1 MVSQKSKPM
10 DVRLPLTKAP
20 TLKIKTVTLSSSDE
34 LSVNLKAKETKET
47 KVNTAEKLRSGF
59 EEAISSLRMGP
70 HTEDISTELDFQ
82 INLGECPLALNSFH
96 SILQTLLRLMW
107 ESHKRK
113 YGAIAQG
120 FKSALE
126 EKIRNTQKIITQKRQ
141 LRESNEGLLKTFQV
155 EAVKKAI
162 LKFED
167 QWAVEL
173 EAARNKFQDPTAG
186 IEVLVRKAMD
196 FCGRIKVEPDQ
207 VDVGDLL
214 DQTDANLKRRTETLW
229 SLWNLHVK
237 RHKAVFQG
245 NLADLQTIDR
255 EIQSLDLSDS
265 YLAELCQDAP
275 ESYGQAYTH
284 GQGAKVKT
292 TEETKANEVREDE
305 EQEKKSEKED
315 KSDKTTPT
323 SETEQAYKAWMEF
336 VKLLG
341 ILKIDYDIRITMAK
355 KATTWMSSKITE
367 SLHAEL
373 SRACMEVLD
382 MEQTSILQSREK
394 MKVILLDVAKSQE
407 VIEAEIKRACNN
419 VVSQYSAA
427 LTQMQLT
434 CDLSLEAAR
443 ETLYSKATALVTRK
457 SSFRI

>member
-1 MVSQKSKPM
+1 ME
-10 DVRLPLTKAP
+10 VRLPLSKP
-20 TLKIKTVTLSSSDE
+20 SLKIKTVSLNEE
-34 LSVNLKAKETKET
+34 LSVNLRAKETKEV

-126 EKIRNTQKIITQKRQ
+126 EKIRNTQKIIVQKRQ
-141 LRESNEGLLKTFQV
+141 LKESNESLMKSFQV
-155 EAVKKAI
+155 EAVKQAI
-162 LKFED
+162 IKFED

-196 FCGRIKVEPDQ
+196 FCGRIKVEPEQ

-214 DQTDANLKRRTETLW
+214 DQTDANLKRKSDTLW
-229 SLWNLHVK
+229 TLWNLHVR
-237 RHKAVFQG
+237 RHKSVFQG
-245 NLADLQTIDR
+245 NLAELQTIDR

-265 YLAELCQDAP
+265 YA
-275 ESYGQAYTH
+275 
-284 GQGAKVKT
+284 
-292 TEETKANEVREDE
+292 
-305 EQEKKSEKED
+305 SEPHA
-315 KSDKTTPT
+315 SQSASLTTPPEGSPETSEVAASASLSATSNSATSSAPASATASAT

-373 SRACMEVLD
+373 SRACMEILEL
-382 MEQTSILQSREK
+382 EQTSILQSREK
-394 MKVILLDVAKSQE
+394 MKEILLDVAKSQG

-443 ETLYSKATALVTRK
+443 ETLYSKATLLVSKK

>member
-1 MVSQKSKPM
+1 ME
-10 DVRLPLTKAP
+10 VRLPPNRTQGP
-20 TLKIKTVTLSSSDE
+20 KIKTVTLSSEESV
-34 LSVNLKAKETKET
+34 SVNLRAKDTAKEV

-113 YGAIAQG
+113 YGAIALG

-126 EKIRNTQKIITQKRQ
+126 EKIRNTQKIIVQKRQ
-141 LRESNEGLLKTFQV
+141 LKESNENLLKSFQT

-167 QWAVEL
+167 QWSVEL
-173 EAARNKFQDPTAG
+173 DAARTKFQDPTAG

-196 FCGRIKVEPDQ
+196 FCGRIKVEPQQ

-214 DQTDANLKRRTETLW
+214 DQTDENLKRRSDMLW

-237 RHKAVFQG
+237 RHKSVFQG
-245 NLADLQTIDR
+245 NLSDLQSIDR
-255 EIQSLDLSDS
+255 EIQSLNLSDS
-265 YLAELCQDAP
+265 FHRESGETAEGEGGGGGISAAQSSSTLAQTQDTNAD
-275 ESYGQAYTH
+275 A
-284 GQGAKVKT
+284 GAD
-292 TEETKANEVREDE
+292 EVAR
-305 EQEKKSEKED
+305 SA
-315 KSDKTTPT
+315 T

-373 SRACMEVLD
+373 SRACIEILEL
-382 MEQTSILQSREK
+382 EQTSILKSREK
-394 MKVILLDVAKSQE
+394 MKDILIDVGKSQA

-419 VVSQYSAA
+419 VTSQYSAA
-427 LTQMQLT
+427 LTHMQLT

-443 ETLYSKATALVTRK
+443 ETLYSKATELVSKK
-457 SSFRI
+457 SSYRL